1 MNEEEIL
8 ENLCTY
14 DKRNPNFNKYYE
26 WEQGERE
33 RIMKDC
39 ACDNCFY
46 GRNKLALE
54 LLKLKPKRF
63 PNQFRY

>member
-1 MNEEEIL
+1 MSKEDIL
-8 ENLCTY
+8 ENLCGY
-14 DKRNPNFNKYYE
+14 DKRNPNFNKHYE

-39 ACDNCFY
+39 SCDNCFY

-54 LLKLKPKRF
+54 LL
-63 PNQFRY
+63 NQNKDE